1 MRCAILLFLLVSVGF
16 GATLTE
22 GKIQP
27 KDVLEKALHQARN
40 PIDDI
45 IRDVLEI
52 VRQLMLNGTENIPP
66 LDPFFI
72 EYLLVNFT
80 SADADLLLQVD
91 NTLVTHLAEF
101 VVESVQTNMVRLTME
116 LQLSLPKFNI
126 DGHYAMDGML
136 LNLFPLYGAGNYFV
150 HVSNV
155 SLGGGAGLSMGVPP
169 QIRDLHLDFT
179 FQSLEVNFENLL
191 GGGSLEELIETVIN
205 ELAKEVVDAVWAI
218 INEPFCQLIEDQIN
232 QALANMGGERSEAYA
247 MALIPETKEVGNANA
262 YLDEVL
268 AELRQVLYQTPG
280 IDPKTLPDA
289 YTEISGGHAAIYNGW
304 LIGLS
309 SIHRSA
315 DATLDYGG
323 RYITFNGSAGYSNM
337 QAGYKVQVEVWGT
350 GVNAEAFALIRSLD
364 FFFSFKIDV
373 LSGEVT
379 VNDFN
384 IYNIG
389 QIDIEINGLAPFDW
403 AFEAIAELI
412 IKTIKDD
419 LAETISTVILE
430 LLRQAVESNP
440 PPPPPAALISQI
452 VF

>member
-27 KDVLEKALHQARN
+27 KHVLEKALHQARN

-218 INEPFCQLIEDQIN
+218 INEPFCQLIEEQIN

>member
-27 KDVLEKALHQARN
+27 KHVLEKALHQARN
-40 PIDDI
+40 PVDDI

-232 QALANMGGERSEAYA
+232 QALANMGGERSERYA

>member
-27 KDVLEKALHQARN
+27 KHVLEKALHQARN

-116 LQLSLPKFNI
+116 LQLSLPEFNI

-218 INEPFCQLIEDQIN
+218 INEPFCQLIEEQIN

-412 IKTIKDD
+412 IKND
-419 LAETISTVILE
+419 
-430 LLRQAVESNP
+430 
-440 PPPPPAALISQI
+440 
-452 VF
+452 

>member
-27 KDVLEKALHQARN
+27 KHVLEKALHQARN

-218 INEPFCQLIEDQIN
+218 INEPFCQLIEEQIN

-440 PPPPPAALISQI
+440 PPPPPLALISQI

>member
-27 KDVLEKALHQARN
+27 KHVLEKALHQARN
-40 PIDDI
+40 PVDDI

-232 QALANMGGERSEAYA
+232 QALANMGGERSERYA

-419 LAETISTVILE
+419 LAETISTIILE

>member
-27 KDVLEKALHQARN
+27 KHVLEKALHQARN
-40 PIDDI
+40 PVDDI

-218 INEPFCQLIEDQIN
+218 INEPFCQLIEEQIN

>member
-1 MRCAILLFLLVSVGF
+1 MRCAILIFLLASVGF
-16 GATLTE
+16 GATLT

-40 PIDDI
+40 PVDDI
-45 IRDVLEI
+45 IRNALEV

-80 SADADLLLQVD
+80 SADAELLLQVD
-91 NTLVTHLAEF
+91 NTWVTHLAEF
-101 VVESVQTNMVRLTME
+101 IVESVETNMVRLTME
-116 LQLSLPKFNI
+116 LQLSLPNFNI

-136 LNLFPLYGAGNYFV
+136 VNLFPLYGAGNYFV
-150 HVSNV
+150 HVFNV

-179 FQSLEVNFENLL
+179 FQALEVNFENLL

-232 QALANMGGERSEAYA
+232 QALANMGGEGSEAYD

-309 SIHRSA
+309 SIHRSG

-364 FFFSFKIDV
+364 FFFSFKIDI
-373 LSGEVT
+373 LSGAVT

-389 QIDIEINGLAPFDW
+389 EIDIEINGLAPFDW

-412 IKTIKDD
+412 IQTIKDD

-430 LLRQAVESNP
+430 LLRQAVENNP
-440 PPPPPAALISQI
+440 PPPPPTALISQI

>member
-1 MRCAILLFLLVSVGF
+1 MRCAILLFLLASVGF
-16 GATLTE
+16 GATLA
-22 GKIQP
+22 GKVQP

-45 IRDVLEI
+45 IRDALEV

-91 NTLVTHLAEF
+91 NTWVTHLAEF
-101 VVESVQTNMVRLTME
+101 IVESVNTNMVRLTME
-116 LQLSLPKFNI
+116 LQLSLPNFNI
-126 DGHYAMDGML
+126 DGHYAMDGILM
-136 LNLFPLYGAGNYFV
+136 NLFPLYGAGNYFV
-150 HVSNV
+150 HVFDV

-179 FQSLEVNFENLL
+179 FQSLQVNFENLL
-191 GGGSLEELIETVIN
+191 GGGSLETLIETVIN

-232 QALANMGGERSEAYA
+232 QALANMGGEGSEAYD

-262 YLDEVL
+262 YLDLVL
-268 AELRQVLYQTPG
+268 AELRQVLYETPG
-280 IDPKTLPDA
+280 VDPKTLPDA
-289 YTEISGGHAAIYNGW
+289 YTEIPGGHAALYNGW

-337 QAGYKVQVEVWGT
+337 QAGYKVQVEVWGV

-364 FFFSFKIDV
+364 FFFSFKIDI
-373 LSGEVT
+373 LSGAVT

-389 QIDIEINGLAPFDW
+389 EIDIEINGLAPFDW

-412 IKTIKDD
+412 IQTIKDD

-430 LLRQAVESNP
+430 LLRQAVENNP
-440 PPPPPAALISQI
+440 PPPPPLALISQI
-452 VF
+452 DF

>member
-27 KDVLEKALHQARN
+27 KHVLEKALHQARN

-218 INEPFCQLIEDQIN
+218 INEPFCQLIEEQIN

-412 IKTIKDD
+412 IRTIKDD

>member
-27 KDVLEKALHQARN
+27 KHVLEKALHQARN
-40 PIDDI
+40 PVDDI

-440 PPPPPAALISQI
+440 PPPPPLALISQI

>member
-27 KDVLEKALHQARN
+27 KHVLEKALHQARN
-40 PIDDI
+40 PVDDI

-218 INEPFCQLIEDQIN
+218 INEPFCQLIEEQIN

-412 IKTIKDD
+412 IRTIKDD